1 MCFVDDG
8 SGGLLGVIF
17 HFSGGALS
25 PIRPPIHINGGGHVT
40 LQGGWWVGC
49 QATKSAVTAEKK
61 VASNLSVFLQ
71 RNTTKVRRN

>member
-40 LQGGWWVGC
+40 LQGGWYGGSGVKLHTH
-49 QATKSAVTAEKK
+49 Q
-61 VASNLSVFLQ
+61 Q
-71 RNTTKVRRN
+71 HM